1 MKTKFCYMPGDPA
14 APSPKD
20 CRACNG
26 TGRTFVSKA
35 DFDEMLFVWQL
46 GKESKQF
53 IQQKRQEYLKDH
65 SVMCEACQG
74 RGEC

>member
-1 MKTKFCYMPGDPA
+1 MRTKYYMAGDPA
-14 APSPKD
+14 CPISKCQECD
-20 CRACNG
+20 G

-53 IQQKRQEYLKDH
+53 IQQRQREYLKDH

-74 RGEC
+74 RGES